1 VKLLVFGRDGQVGRA
16 LQPALAPLGEI
27 VALGRAEADFGQPET
42 LGPLIDQHWP
52 DVVVNAAA
60 YAAVD
65 AAEDDR
71 DRAWA
76 VNAAAVGVIGQA
88 ARKVGALVVHYSTD
102 YVFDGAALDP
112 QPEEQSTSPLSV
124 YGASKLAGEVLL
136 RESGA
141 DHLIFR
147 TSWVYAP
154 VGKNFPLTI
163 LRLAHERDTLTV
175 VSDQVGAPSPA
186 SLIAEVT
193 AQAIGA
199 AKADPR
205 KLGLYHLAPAGATS
219 WHHLAQYLVA
229 DAIAEGAQLRL
240 TPEGI
245 VPILAKD
252 YPTKAV
258 RPANSRLDTSK
269 LQRAFGLTLP
279 PWQEGIRQ
287 LIRTLR
293 HEGRL

>member
-1 VKLLVFGRDGQVGRA
+1 VKFLLFGRDGQVGRA
-16 LQPALAPLGEI
+16 LQPALAPLGEV
-27 VALGRAEADFGQPET
+27 VALGHAEVDFSQPES
-42 LGPLIDQHWP
+42 LGPLIDQQRP
-52 DVVVNAAA
+52 DVIVNAAA
-60 YAAVD
+60 YTAVD

-76 VNAAAVGVIGQA
+76 VNAGAVGVIGQA
-88 ARKVGALVVHYSTD
+88 ARAAGALVVHYSTD
-102 YVFDGAALDP
+102 YVFDGTALDP
-112 QPEEQSTSPLSV
+112 QAEDQPTSPLGV

-154 VGKNFPLTI
+154 QGKNFPLTI

-175 VSDQVGAPSPA
+175 VSDQVGAPTPA
-186 SLIAEVT
+186 SLIARVT
-193 AQAIGA
+193 VEAIA
-199 AKADPR
+199 AARADPH
-205 KLGLYHLAPAGATS
+205 KLGLYHLAPTGETS

-229 DAIAEGAQLRL
+229 DAIAEGGRLKL
-240 TPEGI
+240 TPEAI

-252 YPTKAV
+252 YPTKAA
-258 RPANSRLDTSK
+258 RPANSRLDTTK
-269 LQRAFGLTLP
+269 LRAAFGLMLP
-279 PWQEGIRQ
+279 PWQEGVRQ